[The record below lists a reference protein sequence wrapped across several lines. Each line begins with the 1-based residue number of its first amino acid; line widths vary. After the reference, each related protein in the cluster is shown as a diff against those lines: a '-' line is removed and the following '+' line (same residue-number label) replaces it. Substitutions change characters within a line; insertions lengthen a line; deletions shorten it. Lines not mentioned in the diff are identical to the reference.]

1 MRYNTD
7 MRMRVVGI
15 IVGLACL
22 VVLPGCLYIMAA
34 KLALKA
40 ASTVVH
46 AARDTP
52 AQQEMDV
59 PQNQNALL
67 NSYID
72 CLRQRNAN
80 PAMNCSQYQMALQQ
94 RTP

>member
-1 MRYNTD
+1 MRA
-7 MRMRVVGI
+7 VGI

-22 VVLPGCLYIMAA
+22 VVLPGCLYMMAA

-52 AQQEMDV
+52 LQQEMDV
-59 PQNQNALL
+59 PQNQNALF
-67 NSYID
+67 NSYLE

-80 PAMNCSQYQMALQQ
+80 PTINCSQYQMALQQ
-94 RTP
+94 QTP

>member
-1 MRYNTD
+1 MRYNAH
-7 MRMRVVGI
+7 MRMRAVGI

-22 VVLPGCLYIMAA
+22 LVLPGCLYVMGA

-40 ASTVVH
+40 ASSVVH
-46 AARDTP
+46 AARDAP
-52 AQQEMDV
+52 PPQEADI

-80 PAMNCSQYQMALQQ
+80 PTINCSQYQMALQQ

>member
-1 MRYNTD
+1 MRA
-7 MRMRVVGI
+7 VGI

-22 VVLPGCLYIMAA
+22 VVLPGCLYVMAA
-34 KLALKA
+34 KLAVKA
-40 ASTVVH
+40 VSSVAH

-52 AQQEMDV
+52 PQQQTAI

-67 NSYID
+67 NSYIE
-72 CLRQRNAN
+72 CLRQRHTN
-80 PAMNCSQYQMALQQ
+80 PTINCSQYQMALQQ